1 VLLVL
6 AVVWGVVLVSWLRSR
21 AQATFGDPV
30 GTFRRHLTVLEH
42 TAPSIV
48 PAANRLRPTARAA
61 SPGGIPP
68 YRASGVV
75 AGRSSSPVPSRRPE
89 RPAARPGPGAARPA
103 PVASNSAAAQR
114 RRMAKKRRRDVFFA
128 LIAAAL
134 GSLVLGLIPGLRVML
149 YVQVLCDLLLAAYVM
164 LLVRMR
170 NLAAERELKLAYLP
184 RQASAPRASAPR
196 ASAPRQV
203 ATARQASA
211 ARSAPRRRSE
221 DPTGEIDLTAYEQAE
236 YGQVAYAGG
245 GYALRRVAAN

>member
-1 VLLVL
+1 LVLLVL

-48 PAANRLRPTARAA
+48 PAANRLRPTTRAA
-61 SPGGIPP
+61 APGGIPP
-68 YRASGVV
+68 YRAPG
-75 AGRSSSPVPSRRPE
+75 VPSGRAGSAPGRRPE
-89 RPAARPGPGAARPA
+89 RPTPRQSPAYAPGASA
-103 PVASNSAAAQR
+103 ASGSAAAQR

-149 YVQVLCDLLLAAYVM
+149 YVQVLSDLLLAAYVM

-184 RQASAPRASAPR
+184 RRASAPR
-196 ASAPRQV
+196 P
-203 ATARQASA
+203 TSA
-211 ARSAPRRRSE
+211 AAPRRRAVAAPGRRAY

-236 YGQVAYAGG
+236 YGQAYGG
-245 GYALRRVAAN
+245 AGYALRRAAAN